1 MSKRTNEEQMT
12 CCVWVAD
19 DDVGTREFITAA
31 LERSGYR
38 VRGFADG
45 IELTRA
51 ADVEPAPNI
60 IITDIHMP
68 GKEGIETIF
77 YLRQHLP
84 DVPIIAISG
93 GSAHGRNFLR
103 LAQQCGVK
111 QTLSKPFGADVVLAA
126 VQSVIRAPTARR

>member
-1 MSKRTNEEQMT
+1 MP

-19 DDVGTREFITAA
+19 DDVGTREFLTAVF
-31 LERSGYR
+31 ERFGYR
-38 VRGFADG
+38 VKGFADG
-45 IELTRA
+45 LELTHA
-51 ADVEPAPNI
+51 AGVEPAPNV

-77 YLRQHLP
+77 DLRQRLP

-111 QTLSKPFGADVVLAA
+111 QTLSKPFGADVALAA
-126 VQSVIRAPTARR
+126 VQSVLRPKAERP